1 MSRERQTFIK
11 HFHGHL
17 LTTRSIENWKERIEN
32 DTQSLRITFFIKDK
46 FLKFFLFLYFF
57 NNLASNIISFLLK
70 KTLFFRLS
78 SREPFMESSNNCTCS
93 M

>member
-32 DTQSLRITFFIKDK
+32 DTQSLRITFSSRVS
-46 FLKFFLFLYFF
+46 FLIFLFLYFF

-70 KTLFFRLS
+70 KTLFFLV
-78 SREPFMESSNNCTCS
+78 EPRALHGVVQQLYM
-93 M
+93 

>member
-46 FLKFFLFLYFF
+46 FLNFFCFFTFF